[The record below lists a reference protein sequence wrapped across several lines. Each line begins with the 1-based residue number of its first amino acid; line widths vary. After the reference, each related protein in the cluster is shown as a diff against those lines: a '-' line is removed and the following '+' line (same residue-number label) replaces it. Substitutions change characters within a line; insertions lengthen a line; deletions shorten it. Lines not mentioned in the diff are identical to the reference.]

1 MPVSYTHL
9 FVYGQL
15 IADAEVLFDNV
26 ADSIQTAISVGTYQ
40 VVLSTMNK
48 ELSPQWV
55 YEIFE
60 DKYVKRQPYFQIEE
74 CHFKQVDG
82 IMAVS
87 YTHLDVYKR
96 QDLSH
101 SDFCC

>member
-1 MPVSYTHL
+1 MREEVGYLVKHVSDEEH
-9 FVYGQL
+9 
-15 IADAEVLFDNV
+15 
-26 ADSIQTAISVGTYQ
+26 
-40 VVLSTMNK
+40 K

-82 IMAVS
+82 IMAEATICLL
-87 YTHLDVYKR
+87 YTSRCV
-96 QDLSH
+96 
-101 SDFCC
+101 